1 MTGRIICCLVAL
13 LVVPSSFAQKKI
25 INEARAYIKA
35 GKDFDKA
42 EKLMVGLLKKDSS
55 NRENTKIYDT
65 WFDAVEGQYEQAN
78 EKLYLKQKYDTAA
91 FFGLTKRLY
100 EIALTLDTLDA
111 RPDAKGRVKLD
122 YREDNSEKLNTLR
135 PNLYFGGTYH
145 IRKEQYR
152 QAYDFFSYY
161 LNAAQQPLFER
172 YHYATSDSRMPSAAY
187 WATYCG
193 YKLQDADMALHF
205 SQQALKDVSK
215 AQFVLQYMCEAY
227 QQQKD
232 EAKYLNTLQE
242 GFKRYPEYPY
252 FFPRLADYYTAQGRS
267 DSLLTIANE
276 GLAVN
281 EKNTLFLLAKSLAL
295 LNMERYEECTEV
307 SKQLIALNDTLPEP
321 YFNIATCYL
330 NQALELEQSR
340 GRKQRKQLQ
349 ELYSSARPYMED
361 YRRLVPEDSK
371 RWAPALYRIYLNLN
385 MGKEFEEIDQ
395 LMK

>member
-1 MTGRIICCLVAL
+1 MTGRIICCLAAL

-42 EKLMVGLLKKDSS
+42 EKLMVNLLKKDSS
-55 NRENTKIYDT
+55 NRENPKIYAT

-111 RPDAKGRVKLD
+111 RPDTKGRVKLD
-122 YREDNSEKLNTLR
+122 YREDNSETLNTLR

-145 IRKEQYR
+145 IRKEQYQ
-152 QAYDFFSYY
+152 QAFDFLSYY
-161 LNAAQQPLFER
+161 LNAAQQPLFES
-172 YHYATSDSRMPSAAY
+172 YHYATSDPRMPSAAY

-193 YKLQDADMALHF
+193 YKLQNADMTLHF

-232 EAKYLNTLQE
+232 EANYLNTLQE

-267 DSLLTIANE
+267 DSLLTIANQ

-295 LNMERYEECTEV
+295 LNMERYEDCIEV

-340 GRKQRKQLQ
+340 DRKHRKQLK
-349 ELYSSARPYMED
+349 ELYSLARPYMED